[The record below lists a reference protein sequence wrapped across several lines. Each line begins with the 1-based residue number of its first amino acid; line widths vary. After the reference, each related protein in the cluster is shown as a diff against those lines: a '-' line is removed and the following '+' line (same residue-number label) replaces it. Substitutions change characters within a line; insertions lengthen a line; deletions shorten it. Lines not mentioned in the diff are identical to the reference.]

1 MYIKKITLAAWA
13 LNFALVGMFGYV
25 WGHYDGMNTQ
35 KVVDN
40 RVAINYAVYKAL
52 EEGNNQ

>member
-1 MYIKKITLAAWA
+1 MIRTTVKLLNVA
-13 LNFALVGMFGYV
+13 LFGMVCYMFGTIV
-25 WGHYDGMNTQ
+25 GQDTQ

-40 RVAINYAVYKAL
+40 QVAINYAVYKAL